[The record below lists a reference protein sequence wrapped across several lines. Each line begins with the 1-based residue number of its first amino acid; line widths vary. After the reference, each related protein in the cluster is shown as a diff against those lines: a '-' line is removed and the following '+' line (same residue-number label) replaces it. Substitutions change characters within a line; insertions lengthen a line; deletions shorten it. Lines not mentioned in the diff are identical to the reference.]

1 MQGAQVAQMRGE
13 TQGVG
18 VGHVESEMPVEMS
31 DSMGLGPG
39 TESQESPAS
48 RAQRRSPRV
57 SI

>member
-1 MQGAQVAQMRGE
+1 MAQMRGE